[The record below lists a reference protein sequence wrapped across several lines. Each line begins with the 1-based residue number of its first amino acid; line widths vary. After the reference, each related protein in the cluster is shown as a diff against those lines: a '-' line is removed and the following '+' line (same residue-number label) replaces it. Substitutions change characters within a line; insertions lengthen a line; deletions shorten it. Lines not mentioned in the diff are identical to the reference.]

1 MLGSWRRQPTTP
13 LRQRIEASIREGV
26 GLSKHEWTLAAPIL
40 DREMAALSE
49 VVVEWVW
56 VRMRAGEMRRPHS
69 IDQCALALACAH
81 PGGRPLASTSFG
93 VFRPV
98 DLYADGGIPDR
109 VMAFLEGLSLPTLN
123 EGGEPVRFAAAL
135 FSWGDVARATLYADE
150 DA

>member
-1 MLGSWRRQPTTP
+1 M
-13 LRQRIEASIREGV
+13 GV
-26 GLSKHEWTLAAPIL
+26 GLSKHEWILVAPIL

-49 VVVEWVW
+49 VVVEWV
-56 VRMRAGEMRRPHS
+56 RMRASEMRRPHS
-69 IDQCALALACAH
+69 IDQCALACAH

-109 VMAFLEGLSLPTLN
+109 VTAFLEGLSLATLN

-150 DA
+150 GA